1 METTEKKANNQKQR
15 CRALEPSTVELAAF
29 CMG

>member
-15 CRALEPSTVELAAF
+15 YRELEPSTVKLAAF